1 MSSTS
6 VVGRDPETG
15 LGLEIEIS
23 NGFISAVKNTAHSQG
38 SYLSAGLIDLQVN
51 GFKAIDLND
60 GGLDADR
67 VIAFTHMMHSLGTTT
82 FLPTLI
88 TASAESLTSS
98 LMAIAD
104 AKAKNSHVAHSI
116 PFVHVEGPFVSPL
129 DGPRGAHPKEHVRE
143 ADLDEVLCWQ
153 KVSGNLV
160 GKITLSPHF
169 DQAPAFIRAL
179 VAQGILV
186 SIGHTHAS
194 VEQIRAAT
202 DAGAC
207 FSTHLGNGSA
217 SMLPRH
223 PNFIWAQLADDRLTA
238 SFITDGFHLSP
249 ETFKAMLR
257 AKGLDRSVL
266 VSDVTALGG
275 MPPGIYDQ
283 AIGGKVS
290 VSADGRLS
298 VVDTPYLAG
307 AAKTLSH
314 NVASAIEMANLT
326 LAQGL
331 KLATLNPGFFV
342 GERGCIA
349 VGQAADLILFD
360 WQEGDPELKINK
372 VLVKGESI

>member
-1 MSSTS
+1 M
-6 VVGRDPETG
+6 
-15 LGLEIEIS
+15 
-23 NGFISAVKNTAHSQG
+23 
-38 SYLSAGLIDLQVN
+38 
-51 GFKAIDLND
+51 
-60 GGLDADR
+60 
-67 VIAFTHMMHSLGTTT
+67 
-82 FLPTLI
+82 
-88 TASAESLTSS
+88 
-98 LMAIAD
+98 
-104 AKAKNSHVAHSI
+104 
-116 PFVHVEGPFVSPL
+116 
-129 DGPRGAHPKEHVRE
+129 
-143 ADLDEVLCWQ
+143 
-153 KVSGNLV
+153 
-160 GKITLSPHF
+160 
-169 DQAPAFIRAL
+169 
-179 VAQGILV
+179 V

-207 FSTHLGNGSA
+207 FSTHLGNGAA

-331 KLATLNPGFFV
+331 KLATLNPGVFV
-342 GERGCIA
+342 GGRGCIA

-360 WQEGDPELKINK
+360 WQEGDHELKINT
-372 VLVKGESI
+372 VFVKGESI